1 MLLLIVA
8 GILFILA
15 ILTEWGSGNRTYGPV
30 FMSLGGL
37 LTMVAG
43 AVWLTVMTNTLLSAW
58 ILTAGFLIFLIGKC
72 DTKGTVVPEE
82 PCSVDMKSTKSK
94 SGEPL

>member
-1 MLLLIVA
+1 
-8 GILFILA
+8 
-15 ILTEWGSGNRTYGPV
+15 
-30 FMSLGGL
+30 MSLGGL

-72 DTKGTVVPEE
+72 YTNRCCLVM
-82 PCSVDMKSTKSK
+82 S
-94 SGEPL
+94 LF

>member
-15 ILTEWGSGNRTYGPV
+15 ILTEWGSGNRTHGPV

-72 DTKGTVVPEE
+72 DTNRCCLVM
-82 PCSVDMKSTKSK
+82 S
-94 SGEPL
+94 LF

>member
-8 GILFILA
+8 GILFSLA

-72 DTKGTVVPEE
+72 DTNRCCLVMSPF
-82 PCSVDMKSTKSK
+82 
-94 SGEPL
+94 